1 MKKVEIAGE
10 AGIVLTFN
18 GQPIGIVGVEKR
30 IYDYGFTKEAT
41 IILMGYGI
49 SGEKHVELSNFG
61 SASPRP
67 AGEAQLDAE
76 NRYYRSV
83 EAIVANHKLG
93 EFAELYES
101 NFPNNKKEN
110 SGI

>member
-49 SGEKHVELSNFG
+49 SENNTELSNFG
-61 SASPRP
+61 FSTARP

-93 EFAELYES
+93 EFAEIYES

-110 SGI
+110 SAI

>member
-41 IILMGYGI
+41 LILMGYGI
-49 SGEKHVELSNFG
+49 SENNTELSNFG
-61 SASPRP
+61 SSSTRP
-67 AGEAQLDAE
+67 VGEAQLDAE
-76 NRYYRSV
+76 NRYHRSV
-83 EAIVANHKLG
+83 EAIVAKHKLG
-93 EFAELYES
+93 EFAEIYQS

-110 SGI
+110 SGV